1 MAFQLGSAI
10 DIPKDVENTYLI
22 PANWLSYG
30 ISEGNLVLDKKKFNN
45 SLQGSIYEWWKDNI
59 DLLPQLAD
67 FEVNGRVITGE
78 VWLVY
83 HGKGIVDYFYIP
95 NDNFSM
101 EMETDRVKSGILTIC
116 GVTHI
121 ANQTSN
127 QQKTINSSLIQLFPG
142 CGVTMV
148 YSSWF

>member
-1 MAFQLGSAI
+1 MAFQLGSAVN
-10 DIPKDVENTYLI
+10 IPKSIENTYLI
-22 PANWLSYG
+22 PVNWLSYG
-30 ISEGNLVLDKKKFNN
+30 ISEGNLVLDRKKFNN
-45 SLQGSIYEWWKDNI
+45 SLQGSIYEWWKDNV

-67 FEVNGRVITGE
+67 FEVNGKVITGE

-83 HGKGIVDYFYIP
+83 HGKGIVDYFYLP
-95 NDNFSM
+95 NDACSV

-116 GVTHI
+116 GLTYI